1 MGDYPYPLSVDGN
14 WGSSSSKSITN
25 KLQIYFQS
33 QKKSGGGDCIVNH
46 DDSSSR
52 ASVHFRT
59 ADVRGRVLEKKNHE
73 LVIDGKKVTLSV
85 STDGPTKGKGQTAKR
100 ESGGGEEQDQPAQPS
115 DEKPGGGTPQSASTT
130 TQNQHVSKGE
140 EAEESSGTTGA
151 EETTQTNTILLE
163 NVSENSTTEIL
174 GLMVE
179 SVCHVS
185 AEDFSLEMISDIST
199 AVITFNSTD
208 DAARFLRECG
218 NNRRFVQYGLRAR
231 AMEQSRSMRV
241 ENLPPHT
248 TKDLLELYFEREKN
262 GGGAVDAITMVPEE
276 QAAIISFKD
285 PKVVESVRNK
295 PQCISGVPVKVYP
308 YCDSLGTALYGKDRP
323 SWKTPDPFTE
333 NVHPALLKFIL
344 TRKQIEHINDQMK
357 MKFCEVKPEGSSLK
371 LSPLPALLKQR
382 GLTAKHIDDWRK
394 NAADTFQSIMSKYK
408 SFERGVNPS
417 VWKLA
422 EKEIHHAVKEDVLL
436 DSDTAKGTLA
446 LAGLARDVDEMSEVV
461 EEILQ
466 EITSQ
471 IDREKNGIS
480 LEVTVSPAMLHIL
493 QQDGLQKKATEK
505 FPKLKISYRSTDS
518 KLILTG
524 LQNEV
529 LMIQNMVLESKMQMK
544 EMQVELEPNLLSFLK
559 EVDNELISRDVFTS
573 HGINALFK
581 VERGGVVMIGSSDKA
596 LDDAEKQLKSVI
608 TFQNIDVKDHKV
620 LKKAEWTKLY
630 TQLKEA
636 YSSPKKHVVSL
647 LVTEDQIT
655 VSGFCEPVKEVSERL
670 SDFINTHMFIEV
682 DVPVKSSAVLIFM
695 KEIKEQTWRNCTSA
709 QKLNIVF
716 DERAP
721 AIKLSGEQV
730 YVQEVKTLFQKIA
743 ASLHVDTLKIDKPG
757 TRKFF
762 VDKGKIIT
770 MLMRDHNCVVVLQE
784 DNTVQSRLQEEM
796 DQDSVMLFDKPAE
809 RTSQYNEPLMDSRL
823 LNQEANASEPEE
835 MFEMVKSKDG
845 LFALRTKEGLTV
857 TLREGNIQ
865 EATTEV
871 IVNTISNN
879 LDLSMGAVSKAILS
893 AAGQELQAAIKKA
906 CSTAQADYGDLLITE
921 GCDLKCKRV
930 FHVVCPGWDKGAGKA
945 EQTLKNIIKD
955 CLEAAE
961 GKELRSLSFP
971 AIGTGNL
978 RFPKPLVAEIMLDE
992 VSKFSCKSNTNALR
1006 EVLFIVHP
1014 SDRETV
1020 ECFTKAF
1027 QEHSEKKTRQHS
1039 RGQSQKDSD
1048 VDQVSMLNPT
1058 TRATTNTATSPADT
1072 LSTHSVQI
1080 GNLTL
1085 ELSSGDIT
1093 KQATD
1098 VIINSSNRN
1107 FDLKS
1112 GVSKAILEG
1121 AGPAVEAECK
1131 EKAKQ
1136 SNPMITTKAGNLPC
1150 QSIIHIDT
1158 SNQETKE
1165 IMYGVLQECEQ
1176 NKFSSVALPALGTG
1190 LRGGSP
1196 SDAADEMIKAVLRF
1210 ERKRSS
1216 QCVKCV
1222 KIVIFQKE
1230 MFTVFQKRVEQ
1241 AEKEALNMEKS
1252 FLSKMKDGF
1261 NNLIWGSKEN
1271 EKKVDF
1277 HKQAKFKFT
1286 EVQFPPAVI
1295 QFCAESPQDVA
1306 TAKTQMQMLVTQEHK
1321 EKTIKDQCIAKFS
1334 QEDLKKLDDLQ
1345 KTLSIHIRLETGGPE
1360 PCIKLEGLN
1369 YDVITADCEIRD
1381 IIRELEKAE
1390 NLEREITLLSS
1401 LVEWQY
1407 EDRAGGFVPF
1417 DKQANHTLEKAL
1429 ENEKTQVTVKITDID
1444 RQADLIS
1451 GKVQIGK
1458 RDADIRRIV
1467 LKGESLPD
1475 DWDDMSGS
1483 AVKLV
1488 ELRPDSKEFKDVEND
1503 FRETCRDLKIKKIE
1517 RVQNATLWKSYQI
1530 RKKNLDD
1537 KNGHSNNERQLFHG
1551 TNVDTIP
1558 KINTNGFNR
1567 SYAGKNAAAY
1577 GNGTYFA
1584 VDARYSA
1591 ANAYSV
1597 PDNTGQKYMY
1607 LTKVLVG
1614 YYTQGNQGLP
1624 APPPK
1629 NTTDPTDLYDSVVDN
1644 VQNPKI
1650 FVIFNDVQAYPAYL
1664 ISFK

>member
-1 MGDYPYPLSVDGN
+1 MMQQGFS
-14 WGSSSSKSITN
+14 GSA
-25 KLQIYFQS
+25 
-33 QKKSGGGDCIVNH
+33 V
-46 DDSSSR
+46 
-52 ASVHFRT
+52 
-59 ADVRGRVLEKKNHE
+59 
-73 LVIDGKKVTLSV
+73 
-85 STDGPTKGKGQTAKR
+85 
-100 ESGGGEEQDQPAQPS
+100 
-115 DEKPGGGTPQSASTT
+115 
-130 TQNQHVSKGE
+130 
-140 EAEESSGTTGA
+140 TTG
-151 EETTQTNTILLE
+151 
-163 NVSENSTTEIL
+163 
-174 GLMVE
+174 GL
-179 SVCHVS
+179 
-185 AEDFSLEMISDIST
+185 FSMG
-199 AVITFNSTD
+199 F
-208 DAARFLRECG
+208 
-218 NNRRFVQYGLRAR
+218 RAR
-231 AMEQSRSMRV
+231 AMEQTRSVRV
-241 ENLPPHT
+241 ENLPPNT
-248 TKDLLELYFEREKN
+248 TKELLELYFERKKN

-276 QAAIISFKD
+276 QAAIITFMD

-295 PQCISGVPVKVYP
+295 PQCISDVPVKVYP

-323 SWKTPDPFTE
+323 SWKMPNPFTE

-371 LSPLPALLKQR
+371 LSPLPTLLKQR
-382 GLTAKHIDDWRK
+382 HLTAKHIDDWRK
-394 NAADTFQSIMSKYK
+394 DATDMFQSIMSKYK
-408 SFERGVNPS
+408 SFECGVNPS

-436 DSDTAKGTLA
+436 DSDMAKGMLA
-446 LAGLARDVDEMSEVV
+446 LAGLARDVDETSEVV

-471 IDREKNGIS
+471 IEREKNGIS
-480 LEVTVSPAMLHIL
+480 LEVTVSPALLHIL
-493 QQDGLQKKATEK
+493 QQDGLQRKATDK
-505 FPKLKISYRSTDS
+505 FPKLKISYRSADS

-529 LMIQNMVLESKMQMK
+529 LMVQNMVLESKMQMK
-544 EMQVELEPNLLSFLK
+544 EMQVELQPNLLSFLK
-559 EVDNELISRDVFTS
+559 EVDNELISSDIFTS

-581 VERGGVVMIGSSDKA
+581 IERGRVVMIGSSDKA
-596 LDDAEKQLKSVI
+596 LNDAEKQLKSVI
-608 TFQNIDVKDHKV
+608 TFQSIDVKDHKV
-620 LKKAEWTKLY
+620 LKKAEWMKLY

-636 YSSPKKHVVSL
+636 YSSSKKHVVSL
-647 LVTEDQIT
+647 QVTEDQIT
-655 VSGFCEPVKEVSERL
+655 VSGFCEPVKEVCERL

-682 DVPVKSSAVLIFM
+682 DIPVKSSAVLKFI
-695 KEIKEQTWRNCTSA
+695 KDIKEQTWRNCTSA

-730 YVQEVKTLFQKIA
+730 YVQEVKTLFQQIA

-770 MLMRDHNCVVVLQE
+770 MLMKDHNCVVVLQE
-784 DNTVQSRLQEEM
+784 DNTVQSSLQEET
-796 DQDSVMLFDKPAE
+796 DQDSLMRIDKPAE

-823 LNQEANASEPEE
+823 LNQEADTSEPEE

-871 IVNTISNN
+871 IVNTISNT

-906 CSTAQADYGDLLITE
+906 SSTAQANYGDLLITE

-930 FHVVCPGWDKGAGKA
+930 FHVVCPSWDKGAGKA

-978 RFPKPLVAEIMLDE
+978 CFPKPLVAEIMLDE
-992 VSKFSCKSNTNALR
+992 VSKFSCKSNTNDLQ
-1006 EVLFIVHP
+1006 EVVFIVHP

-1027 QEHSEKKTRQHS
+1027 QEQTGKKTAQHPP
-1039 RGQSQKDSD
+1039 GQSQRDIEF
-1048 VDQVSMLNPT
+1048 DQV
-1058 TRATTNTATSPADT
+1058 
-1072 LSTHSVQI
+1072 STHSVQI
-1080 GNLTL
+1080 GQITFEAAL
-1085 ELSSGDIT
+1085 GDIT

-1098 VIINSSNRN
+1098 VIVNSSNRN
-1107 FDLKS
+1107 FNLKS

-1136 SNPMITTKAGNLPC
+1136 SNTMIMTKAGNLPC
-1150 QSIIHIDT
+1150 KTIIHIDT
-1158 SNQETKE
+1158 SNQEIKE
-1165 IMYGVLQECEQ
+1165 IMYRVLQECEQ
-1176 NKFSSVALPALGTG
+1176 NNFTSVAFPALGTG
-1190 LRGGSP
+1190 LRGGSA

-1216 QCVKCV
+1216 HCVKCV
-1222 KIVIFQKE
+1222 KIIIFQRE
-1230 MFTVFQKRVEQ
+1230 MLAEFQKRVQQ
-1241 AEKEALNMEKS
+1241 AEEEAVHMEKS
-1252 FLSKMKDGF
+1252 FYSILKDGF
-1261 NNLIWGSKEN
+1261 NNLFGGSKEKD
-1271 EKKVDF
+1271 KKVDF
-1277 HKQAKFKFT
+1277 HKQAKLKFT
-1286 EVQFPPAVI
+1286 EVQFPPALI

-1306 TAKTQMQMLVTQEHK
+1306 TAKAHMQTLITQEHK

-1334 QEDLKKLDDLQ
+1334 QEDLKKMEDLQ
-1345 KTLSIHIRLETGGPE
+1345 KTLSIHIQLETGGSE

-1369 YDVITADCEIRD
+1369 YDVLTADCEIRD
-1381 IIRELEKAE
+1381 IIRELEKVE
-1390 NLEREITLLSS
+1390 NLEREITYLSS

-1407 EDRAGGFVPF
+1407 ESSSGSFVPF

-1429 ENEKTQVTVKITDID
+1429 DNEKTQVTVKINNID

-1458 RDADIRRIV
+1458 RNADIRRIV

-1475 DWDDMSGS
+1475 NWDDMSGS

-1488 ELRPDSKEFKDVEND
+1488 ELGADSKEFKNVEND

-1551 TNVDTIP
+1551 TSVDTNP
-1558 KINTNGFNR
+1558 KINTHGFNR
-1567 SYAGKNAAAY
+1567 SYAGKNAALY
-1577 GNGTYFA
+1577 GQGTYFA

-1591 ANAYSV
+1591 DPKYSV
-1597 PDNTGQKYMY
+1597 PDSKGLKYMY
-1607 LTKVLVG
+1607 YARVLVG
-1614 YYTQGNQGLP
+1614 NYTKGDEKLR
-1624 APPPK
+1624 APPAK
-1629 NTTDPTDLYDSVVDN
+1629 STTDATDLYDSVVDDLN
-1644 VQNPKI
+1644 NPKM
-1650 FVIFNDVQAYPAYL
+1650 FVIFNDVQAYPEYL
-1664 ISFK
+1664 ISFT